1 MHYLQKENRDL
12 EDNFALTKIEN
23 NLQIKDCL
31 NADLMINQKDKELD
45 FVKSIYALIFRFNDL
60 VNVGKKMN
68 ESQMMQLSYDLYENF
83 KGDTLE
89 DVTLFF
95 KMARQ
100 GEFGDF
106 YRLDSTVVESWLPKY
121 FEVKNEARE
130 REIINERNIR
140 ERAENDAVASYVPD
154 DVAKEKLKELS
165 ARLKGAGKR
174 TTEIN
179 KENPLFNYQAYLDSL
194 PEKARQMSDKMLKT
208 MLDNTTK
215 SSHPEVYEILE
226 NEFEDRL
233 AKFVADDTVNENKK
247 LAKKMK

>member
-1 MHYLQKENRDL
+1 MHYLLKENRDL

-106 YRLDSTVVESWLPKY
+106 YRLDSTVVAYWLPKY

-165 ARLKGAGKR
+165 ERLKGAGKR

-179 KENPLFNYQAYLDSL
+179 KENPLFNLDAYVENLQNIVGKM
-194 PEKARQMSDKMLKT
+194 EDKELNVMFE
-208 MLDNTTK
+208 NTSK
-215 SSHPEVYEILE
+215 SSHQQVWEILNTE
-226 NEFEDRL
+226 IELRKQLE
-233 AKFVADDTVNENKK
+233 KNKK
-247 LAKKMK
+247 KL

>member
-31 NADLMINQKDKELD
+31 NADLMINQKNRELD
-45 FVKSIYALIFRFNDL
+45 FVKSIYALIFRFNEL

-68 ESQMMQLSYDLYENF
+68 ESQMMQLSYDLYERF

-89 DVTLFF
+89 DITLFF

-121 FEVKNEARE
+121 FEIKNEARE

-140 ERAENDAVASYVPD
+140 ERAENDAVAAYVPD
-154 DVAKEKLKELS
+154 DEAKEKLKELS

-179 KENPLFNYQAYLDSL
+179 QENPLFNLDAYC
-194 PEKARQMSDKMLKT
+194 EKLQLEVGKMTDELLDKMFT
-208 MLDNTTK
+208 NTSKVTHSK
-215 SSHPEVYEILE
+215 VWEILNTEIELRKQLE
-226 NEFEDRL
+226 N
-233 AKFVADDTVNENKK
+233 NKK
-247 LAKKMK
+247 K